1 MNNQMLNPFELIMN
15 KLDNLEKL
23 IIESQKNTYQTKEK
37 NQETLMSR
45 IEVAKYLKVSAV
57 TINKWSNAGILK
69 RYRIASRVYY
79 KKSDIEK
86 IFMT

>member
-15 KLDNLEKL
+15 KFDNLEKL